1 MTRKQALSLAI
12 QALSDTGRNE
22 EAIAVLH
29 TLSDELPLN
38 RWSDAAIRDAVD
50 QFILDHGRVPSVTDF
65 KKRGLPPHP
74 VIEHRYGVTLRQWL
88 DENYPVQKPL
98 QEDIRKR
105 MTEAFEKDYLR
116 IRPKSADEFNAQR
129 TPNSPC
135 WYTVAVH
142 NHTKR
147 WRGLL
152 EKLELPVFNHVDVPR
167 ELPAF
172 QVNVMVMDPP
182 IENDRF

>member
-12 QALSDTGRNE
+12 QALSETGQNE

-29 TLSDELPLN
+29 TLSEELPLN
-38 RWSDAAIRDAVD
+38 RWSDAAIRDSIE
-50 QFILDHGRVPSVTDF
+50 QFILDHDRVPTATDF
-65 KKRGLPPHP
+65 KKKGLPPHT
-74 VIEHRYGVTLRQWL
+74 VIEHRYGITLRQWL
-88 DENYPVQKPL
+88 DENYPVPKPR
-98 QEDIRKR
+98 QEDVCQR
-105 MTEAFEKDYLR
+105 MTEAFVRDYLR
-116 IRPKSADEFNAQR
+116 IRPKNADEFNAKR

-152 EKLELPVFNHVDVPR
+152 EKLELPIFNHVDVPR
-167 ELPAF
+167 EPPAF
-172 QVNVMVMDPP
+172 RVNVHTHYDFR
-182 IENDRF
+182 D